1 MFLFKQCSVFTY
13 LLLHLAN
20 LEFVVAQLAV
30 VDFLAFVPVLLGDN
44 LLYLPDERP
53 ASRRD
58 SLGCTLEPVLRL
70 AHEAG
75 LDTTGSHQ
83 LSGGSSDVVGS
94 DNELLRRVATGDD
107 TVGGLDEHVCR
118 CGDGLGSTDETFGPA
133 VVLLVEL
140 RLGHASS
147 AFANNFFLRFCRCL
161 DELSNRIRDGDGCF
175 EDGVVDLELVG

>member
-75 LDTTGSHQ
+75 LDTT
-83 LSGGSSDVVGS
+83 SS
-94 DNELLRRVATGDD
+94 NELR
-107 TVGGLDEHVCR
+107 GG
-118 CGDGLGSTDETFGPA
+118 GGN
-133 VVLLVEL
+133 VV
-140 RLGHASS
+140 
-147 AFANNFFLRFCRCL
+147 
-161 DELSNRIRDGDGCF
+161 
-175 EDGVVDLELVG
+175 